1 MSSNT
6 HKICPDFQPHAEA
19 VLVKAHHAAP
29 LPPGA
34 RIWVDSHGAYAGA
47 ISMGCVDHDV
57 AERLRLLLSGNQPNS
72 VIQYAE
78 GNEFT
83 GEVGL
88 TCGGRID
95 ILLRRIPDADP
106 VYTALAALVDAD
118 AYTLVTVLTGP
129 QAGQQRLYRTG
140 HPPIGSL
147 GSPTADETIDNRIA
161 AGVIRAGTHE
171 EADATYL
178 FEPHEP
184 APNMLL
190 VGASAIAAHLCH
202 CAALTG
208 FTVHLVDPRRELA
221 RADRFPLAA
230 SIQHTWPDTA
240 FAELHVDA
248 NWYIAV
254 LAHDL
259 KLDTPALVEAL
270 QRNCRYVGL
279 LGSDKTQQKHRQRLQ
294 EHGFG
299 EDEWNR
305 IHGPIGLDIEA
316 VTPAEIA
323 ISILAQIIQ
332 IRHSAV

>member
-1 MSSNT
+1 MSSHTNR
-6 HKICPDFQPHAEA
+6 ICPDFTPHAEA

-34 RIWVDSHGAYAGA
+34 RIWVDNHGAYAGA

-57 AERLRLLLSGNQPNS
+57 AERLHLLLSGSQPGGL
-72 VIQYAE
+72 IQYAE

-95 ILLRRIPDADP
+95 VLLRRIPEADP
-106 VYTALAALVDAD
+106 VYAALAALTDAD
-118 AYTLVTVLTGP
+118 AHTLVTVLTGA

-140 HPPIGSL
+140 HPPTGSL
-147 GSPTADETIDNRIA
+147 GHPVLNEAIDTRIA
-161 AGVIRAGTHE
+161 AGAVRTGTYEAAGVTC
-171 EADATYL
+171 L
-178 FEPHEP
+178 LEPHEP
-184 APNMLL
+184 PPNLLL

-202 CAALTG
+202 CAAMTG
-208 FTVHLVDPRRELA
+208 YTVHLVDPRRELA

-240 FAELHVDA
+240 FADLCVDG
-248 NWYIAV
+248 NWYVAV

-279 LGSDKTQQKHRQRLQ
+279 LGSSKTQQKHRQRLQ

-299 EDEWNR
+299 ENEWNR
-305 IHGPIGLDIEA
+305 IHGPIGLEIEA

-332 IRHSAV
+332 TRHSPE